1 MVNEIATT
9 KELKRQNDKL
19 AKLISAPFKNFEEGL
34 EPYQHI
40 HSIAM
45 SENCLFETLAK
56 QIYGDDT

>member
-9 KELKRQNDKL
+9 KEIKRLNNKL
-19 AKLISAPFKNFEEGL
+19 AELLSIPFKEFEEGL
-34 EPYQHI
+34 KPYQHI
-40 HSIAM
+40 HNIAI